1 MSQRVRVWDLPT
13 RVFHWALV
21 LSMIGLVVTS
31 QIGGNAM
38 QWHFKFGY
46 AVLSL
51 LLFRII
57 WGLIGGRWSRFVS
70 FSYPPSAILGYWR
83 GEKRLEYSVGHSPV
97 AAGSVFAMLLA
108 LLAQVVSGLMS
119 DDEIAAAGPMTQYVS
134 GAIVSLSTGYH
145 KEVGKFILIAL
156 VLLHLAAIG
165 FYFFKKKVN
174 LVSPMIH
181 GDKTLPASIS
191 PSRCGGVRSL
201 CWRCLVDAATGRACF
216 RVNIATIASG

>member
-119 DDEIAAAGPMTQYVS
+119 DDQIAAAGPMTQYVS

-181 GDKTLPASIS
+181 GDKTLPANIS
-191 PSRCGGVRSL
+191 PSRDDAGSRLLAAVVFGVCAGAVWWMLRL
-201 CWRCLVDAATGRACF
+201 AGP
-216 RVNIATIASG
+216 ASG